1 MGILEDVATKQRI
14 TLGPRCLLGRHPG
27 CDVSRADPRLSG
39 EHAVVR
45 WVDQRWE
52 VRDLGSRNGTFL
64 DGRRLG
70 PGERAEMRPGA
81 VILLGG
87 PSQAFALVDPSPPSP
102 GARHTGTGAVR
113 TAADQVLV
121 LPDEERPLVTVFED
135 HTGRWVAERED
146 GTMAVRDREIL
157 VVDGEP
163 WILELPSGIRA
174 TWEASAGP
182 TLETVSVR
190 VAVSRDEEH
199 VEVTFLHDAGAIA
212 LPARSHHYLLLTLAR
227 AWLADSPAAGEDR
240 GWIDREELCRM
251 LGVDALKLNVDVC
264 RVRKQVGEAG
274 VIGAAGIVQRRATT
288 GQLRIGAR
296 KVEVAALG
304 AA

>member
-1 MGILEDVATKQRI
+1 MGILEEVATKDRI
-14 TLGPRCLLGRHPG
+14 TLGPRCLLGRHAG

-45 WVDQRWE
+45 WVEERWE

-64 DGRRLG
+64 DGRKLA
-70 PGERAEMRPGA
+70 PGERAVMMPGS
-81 VILLGG
+81 VITLGG
-87 PSQAFALVDPSPPSP
+87 PSQAFALVDPAPPSP
-102 GARHTGTGAVR
+102 GARHAKTGAVR
-113 TAADQVLV
+113 AAADQVLV

-135 HTGRWVAERED
+135 TTGLWLAERED
-146 GTMAVRDREIL
+146 GTIAVRDREIL
-157 VVDGEP
+157 VVEGEP
-163 WILELPSGIRA
+163 WTLELPSGIRA

-182 TLETVSVR
+182 TLETVALR

-199 VEVTFLHDAGAIA
+199 VEATLVHDGGAIA
-212 LPARSHHYLLLTLAR
+212 LPPRSHHYLLLTLAR
-227 AWLADSPAAGEDR
+227 AWLDDSPSAGQDR
-240 GWIDREELCRM
+240 GWVDREELCKM

-264 RVRKQVGEAG
+264 RIRKQVGEAG

-296 KVEVAALG
+296 KVEVTTLG